1 MPEEDTGTDLSK
13 VQSQMDTEQ
22 MDDAQRMPE
31 MQDTFMGDSPYEEVT
46 EANYRVMMKDFGAME
61 NEILFVEYYSTYQTA
76 LSTFYSL
83 SDDTEF
89 IKHHDRA
96 MVVVDLEKSH
106 RGTSTIFWEL
116 IKRNVVYDDGQ

>member
-1 MPEEDTGTDLSK
+1 MSPNDTGTDMSEMRNE
-13 VQSQMDTEQ
+13 MDTIQGEVSEG
-22 MDDAQRMPE
+22 MPK
-31 MQDTFMGDSPYEEVT
+31 MQDTFMGESPYEEVT
-46 EANYRVMMKDFGAME
+46 EANYRVTMKDFGTDE
-61 NEILFVEYYSTYQTA
+61 EILFVEYYATYKTA

-116 IKRNVVYDDGQ
+116 IKRNVVYDDGM

>member
-1 MPEEDTGTDLSK
+1 MPEEDTGTDVSK
-13 VQSQMDTEQ
+13 VQSQVDTEQ
-22 MDDAQRMPE
+22 MDDAQRMSE

-46 EANYRVMMKDFGAME
+46 EANYRVTMKDFGCVE
-61 NEILFVEYYSTYQTA
+61 NDTLFVEYYSSYQSA

-89 IKHHDRA
+89 IKHHDKRS
-96 MVVVDLEKSH
+96 VFVDLEKSH
-106 RGTSTIFWEL
+106 RGTSEIFWEL